1 MSDGVLLI
9 AAGGLAREA
18 YALCVAAGHR
28 VLGFLDDDLARHGRP
43 VADLTVLGPLELVSE
58 YPEAAVL
65 LCAGQGRVRQLLA
78 DQLSR
83 LGVGDDRY
91 LTAVHPSVTV
101 SPGCTIGAGSIIL
114 AGTVLTAD
122 VAVGR
127 HCVVMPNVTLTHDDT
142 LADYATVCAGV
153 ALGGYVAV
161 GEAAY
166 LGMNSSVRQNVVVG
180 PGAVLGM
187 GSVLLTDLP
196 AHQTWVGVPA
206 RRLRSAA

>member
-18 YALCVAAGHR
+18 YAVCVASGHR
-28 VLGFLDDDLARHGRP
+28 VLGFLDDDLAKHGRP
-43 VADLTVLGPLELVSE
+43 VADLAVLGPLELVSE

-65 LCAGQGRVRQLLA
+65 ICAGQGRVRQILC

-83 LGVGDDRY
+83 LGVRDDRY
-91 LTAVHPSVTV
+91 LTVVDPAITV
-101 SPGCTIGAGSIIL
+101 PPGCTIGVGSIIL
-114 AGTVLTAD
+114 AGTVLTSD
-122 VAVGR
+122 VSIGR
-127 HCVVMPNVTLTHDDT
+127 HCVVMPNATLTHDDT
-142 LADYATVCAGV
+142 LGDFATVCAGV
-153 ALGGYVAV
+153 ALGGYVEI

-206 RRLRSAA
+206 RRSRSAA